1 MSSFKS
7 SFTPPKT
14 NTMKH
19 VLLLS
24 FLSMGI
30 LSVNSHSGKFENN
43 FIESNSLSI
52 GGSSE
57 SYSTGAQPEPESEKM
72 LATVFRGQN
81 DCRVEL
87 KDFVFDVQF
96 NLVSATVYFSGTNFR
111 GVETGYLT
119 SKSLKPIKNLMARCV
134 PGTMVIFD
142 NVKVIGPDNL
152 VRTIQGTSYMLK

>member
-1 MSSFKS
+1 
-7 SFTPPKT
+7 
-14 NTMKH
+14 MKH

-30 LSVNSHSGKFENN
+30 LSVNSYPGNIENS
-43 FIESNSLSI
+43 FTESNSLSI

-57 SYSTGAQPEPESEKM
+57 SYNAGTQPEPESEKM
-72 LATVFRGQN
+72 LAATFRSQN

-96 NLVSATVYFSGTNFR
+96 NIVSATVYFSGTNFKN
-111 GVETGYLT
+111 VEIGYINN
-119 SKSLKPIKNLMARCV
+119 KSLKPIKNLMARCA